1 MSFRPFDTTPFAPS
15 LHFLTHPGPTP
26 PYTGPMPPATPPAR
40 YDLPWLE
47 YVGQTEALL
56 ASHNPFAWITL
67 AHLRTQQVR
76 HDPDQLLSAKWYL
89 TKLLYQH
96 RWSKPRIIVLF
107 KVLNWM
113 MSLPA
118 SYQERYWQ
126 AIRSWE
132 KEQKMEW
139 LSPLEQSFLDK
150 GREEGLK
157 RGLRE
162 GRKEG
167 WESGTRRFG
176 PLSEATRKKLAG
188 ASLAQLEAWGDALP
202 EAESLKQVFQ

>member
-1 MSFRPFDTTPFAPS
+1 LNFSF
-15 LHFLTHPGPTP
+15 PTAKLQD
-26 PYTGPMPPATPPAR
+26 YAGK
-40 YDLPWLE
+40 
-47 YVGQTEALL
+47 TEALL
-56 ASHNPFAWITL
+56 ASHNPFAWVTL
-67 AHLRTQQVR
+67 AHLRTQQAR
-76 HDPDQLLSAKWYL
+76 HDPDQLLAAKWYL

-113 MSLPA
+113 MALPS

-126 AIRSWE
+126 AIRSLE
-132 KEQKMEW
+132 KEHKMEW

-167 WESGTRRFG
+167 WEDGLEKGLEKGLAKGRKEGAVAVLERQLTRRFG
-176 PLSEATRKKLAG
+176 PLSETTRKKLTR
-188 ASLAQLEAWGDALP
+188 ASLPQLEAWGDALP
-202 EAESLKQVFQ
+202 EAQTLKQVFG